1 MILQSDTI
9 IEEGKMPSRTYKL
22 NLEKNCIQG
31 FTDGIKA
38 MEQAIYKILN
48 TERYEHLI
56 YSFNYGIEFSDLI
69 GKDTTFI
76 RADLKRRIEEALFQ
90 DERIVSIENFEMNE
104 GEEKDIILVSFD
116 VITTEGNINV
126 KQGVRI

>member
-1 MILQSDTI
+1 MILQNGTI
-9 IEEGKMPSRTYKL
+9 IEENKIFSRTYKL

-31 FTDGIKA
+31 FTDGIQA

-48 TERYEHLI
+48 TERYEHII
-56 YSFNYGIEFSDLI
+56 YSFNYGIEFGDLL
-69 GKDTTFI
+69 GKDATFI

-104 GEEKDIILVSFD
+104 GEEKDSILVSFE
-116 VITTEGNINV
+116 VVTTEGNVNV
-126 KQGVRI
+126 RQEVRI